1 MSNIRIELN
10 DEGIQ
15 ELLHEAGS
23 TTCAEIAERIA
34 SECGDGYASDTYRA
48 GTRTIA
54 SVSTAS
60 GDADPDEI
68 LRHLT

>member
-1 MSNIRIELN
+1 MSSLRIELN

-15 ELLHEAGS
+15 TLLHEVGS
-23 TTCAEIAERIA
+23 TACSEIAERIA
-34 SECGDGYASDTYRA
+34 GECGDGYVPDTYRA

-54 SVSTAS
+54 SVSTTS
-60 GDADPDEI
+60 GDPDEI